1 MSLTYS
7 YVGILFLRMARLA
20 TTFDVFNALAEP
32 ARRDI
37 LSLLARGEQAVN
49 AIVETLRLTQPSVSK
64 HLRVLATVRLVNVRQ
79 MGRQRV
85 YAVNVDT
92 LRPIVDWVGQ
102 FDALWEKQ
110 LTGIKAA
117 AEAKARASR
126 AKQARDAQNT

>member
-1 MSLTYS
+1 
-7 YVGILFLRMARLA
+7 MARLA

-49 AIVETLRLTQPSVSK
+49 VIVEKLRLTQPSVSK

-85 YAVNVDT
+85 YAVNLEAGCGLGRAV
-92 LRPIVDWVGQ
+92 RCVVG
-102 FDALWEKQ
+102 
-110 LTGIKAA
+110 
-117 AEAKARASR
+117 EATDRHQSRRRSQGSGQPRQTSARF
-126 AKQARDAQNT
+126 